1 MEVKDVELLK
11 VLQRSH
17 VAAPKPIVAE
27 GESEDRPPVRPVVE
41 CKPVWNGEN

>member
-17 VAAPKPIVAE
+17 VATPNPVIADTKAE
-27 GESEDRPPVRPVVE
+27 DPPPVRPVRE